1 VRPPRFARKGALPAW
16 VTNKVFAETLEVGR
30 LKKFVLVLGGA
41 RSGKSEFAEK
51 LAAAMG
57 GSVVFVAT
65 GSPVDEALRL
75 RIQRNRERRPRAWR
89 TLEIGTSLGRALGK
103 DAPAEPIVLVDSLSG
118 AIANVVLRARSRE
131 KLAERADPDVEQ
143 KVDAEVAGLLNWYA
157 RNEKTLIVVS
167 DELSMGATNAL
178 PAVGAYAE
186 LNGQTN
192 RRLAEV
198 ADEVFLMIAGI
209 PLNLKEKPK
218 GVL

>member
-1 VRPPRFARKGALPAW
+1 M
-16 VTNKVFAETLEVGR
+16 
-30 LKKFVLVLGGA
+30 KKFVLVLGGA

-51 LAAAMG
+51 LAASIG
-57 GSVVFVAT
+57 GGVVFVAT
-65 GSPVDEALRL
+65 GSPVDEKLRL
-75 RIQRNRERRPRAWR
+75 RIQRNRARRPQAWR
-89 TLEIGTSLGRALGK
+89 TLEVGTSIGRALAK
-103 DAPAEPIVLVDSLSG
+103 DVPAEPVVLLDSLSG

-157 RNEKTLIVVS
+157 RNERTLIVVS

-178 PAVGAYAE
+178 PSVGAYAE

-209 PLNLKEKPK
+209 PLNLKESPK
-218 GVL
+218 GLL